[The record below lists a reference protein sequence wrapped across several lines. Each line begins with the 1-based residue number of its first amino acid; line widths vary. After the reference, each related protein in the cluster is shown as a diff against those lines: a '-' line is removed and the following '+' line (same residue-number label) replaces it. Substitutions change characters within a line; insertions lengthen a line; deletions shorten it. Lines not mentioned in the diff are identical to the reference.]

1 MKLRTL
7 LVVCCLLLVAGATG
21 AQPAKTD
28 AVSGT
33 WTGTMGPNETEQ
45 RAITVT
51 LKFDGKNIT
60 GTITGPPNPGKID
73 KGSYDAATGA
83 LKFEVVV
90 QDESKMV
97 VSFAG
102 KIVKDT
108 AAGTV
113 TFKDGAKP
121 GMFTLKKAEKGK

>member
-7 LVVCCLLLVAGATG
+7 LIVCCVMLIAGATG

-28 AVSGT
+28 VVSGT
-33 WTGTMGPNETEQ
+33 WTGSMGPNDTE
-45 RAITVT
+45 RHPITVT
-51 LKFDGKNIT
+51 LKFDGKNVS
-60 GTITGPPNPGKID
+60 GTITGPPSPGKID
-73 KGSYDAATGA
+73 KGTYDAASGA

-90 QDESKMV
+90 QDESKTV

-102 KIVKDT
+102 KVVKDT

-113 TFKDGAKP
+113 TFKDGGKQ
-121 GMFTLKKAEKGK
+121 GTFTLKKAEKAK